1 MERETFKMRKQFL
14 GDFFNKDRVEFF
26 KNCGK
31 IFIGDFTAHNSRF
44 NGVFLI
50 DTEVFF

>member
-14 GDFFNKDRVEFF
+14 GDFFNKDRVEFL

-44 NGVFLI
+44 NGVFF
-50 DTEVFF
+50 D